1 MNVKKK
7 MIDDTF
13 STRMSALPEKE
24 KNPSGTTCLENL
36 EHFKL
41 MLAPVDDL
49 RARFVFWNIC

>member
-1 MNVKKK
+1 